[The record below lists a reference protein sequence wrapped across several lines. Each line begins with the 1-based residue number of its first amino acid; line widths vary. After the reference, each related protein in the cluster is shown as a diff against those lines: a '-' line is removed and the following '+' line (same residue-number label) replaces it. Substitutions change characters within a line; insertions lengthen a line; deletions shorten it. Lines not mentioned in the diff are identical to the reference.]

1 MITHIDHI
9 TIGVSDLQQGV
20 AQFQKLGFTVLPGG
34 VHAGKGTHN
43 AVAWNGMEYIE
54 LLAIRDVAEYRAS
67 SASGGEFEKFITA
80 GGGIR
85 SIALAS
91 DDLVADVAG
100 MRSRGIDIGDPI
112 EGSRRTPDGQE
123 LRWKLAM
130 PGVSNA
136 LPIFFIQHL
145 TPLAQR
151 RPAAAGTHPNAVTG
165 LERAYIVVEDAEAAA
180 AHCAK
185 ILGMETP
192 NLQKGTVIMSNMAI
206 FQLGPTGL
214 GIVTPYGDGPAASAL
229 KLRGPGAFQALYRTT
244 GMGAAARW
252 MAAQGLPPLERG
264 VRNTG
269 EHAMLATP
277 KDACGAYIGFVG
289 PE

>member
-1 MITHIDHI
+1 MFTQIDHI
-9 TIGVSDLQQGV
+9 TIGVPALEQGI
-20 AQFQKLGFTVLPGG
+20 AQFRALGFSVQPGG

-43 AVAWNGMEYIE
+43 ALAWNGSEYLE
-54 LLAIRDVAEYRAS
+54 LLAIRDPAEYRG
-67 SASGGEFEKFITA
+67 ASGSGGAFERFVAA

-85 SIALAS
+85 AIALAS
-91 DDLVADVAG
+91 DDLDADVAG
-100 MRSRGIDIGDPI
+100 MRARGIRIGDPV
-112 EGSRRTPDGQE
+112 EGSRRTPDGRE
-123 LRWKLAM
+123 LRWKLAQ
-130 PGVSNA
+130 PA
-136 LPIFFIQHL
+136 ADCPLPLLFIQHL

-151 RPAAAGTHPNAVTG
+151 RPADAGAHPNAVSG
-165 LERAYIVVEDAEAAA
+165 LERAYVVVDDVEAGAA
-180 AHCAK
+180 LCARM
-185 ILGMETP
+185 LGVP
-192 NLQKGTVIMSNMAI
+192 QPPLQKGTVIMSTMAI

-214 GIVTPYGDGPAASAL
+214 GIVQPYADGPARSAL
-229 KLRGPGAFQALYRTT
+229 QKRGPGAFQALYRTT

-277 KDACGAYIGFVG
+277 DIACGAYVGFVG